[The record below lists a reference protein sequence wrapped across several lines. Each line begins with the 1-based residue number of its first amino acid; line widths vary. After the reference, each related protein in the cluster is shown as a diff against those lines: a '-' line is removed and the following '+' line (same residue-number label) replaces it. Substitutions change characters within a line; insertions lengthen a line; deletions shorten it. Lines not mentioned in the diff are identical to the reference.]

1 MVHTLERL
9 VVRHTLRVPAPPAAA
24 GGTGGQG
31 AAAARQFDVALM
43 SVGFK
48 LSAELFTA
56 LSSYDEKTV
65 AALAARTLDTVR
77 ELVGDHVRHNTY
89 FVDFPAN
96 VPDTAAFWAECL
108 VKALADEAAR
118 PAVLARLGDGVLDL
132 LTLPAYGRYQ
142 HSYEELL
149 AAHDELIASVG
160 DRTTLLHLGGPLDD
174 EVTALYLALAGSRTP
189 LGEEH
194 LADLGVL
201 AGHRADGPQP
211 ESIPVRENRA
221 VINRARLRAGAGLLL
236 DTVTDVLRLACAL
249 SDGDVSLRDS
259 TRFRAPSRP
268 HRRALLAALDAVVAD
283 SPAKLADVS
292 RHREAW
298 KRLGERLHPHE
309 YPQWPHAA
317 EVFAVA
323 RGERKAP
330 SLARRVEELLGD
342 GDVSGAADLLA
353 GAAPGALFRSLDRLL
368 RTAKEGEEAEA
379 VLAAAERAAP
389 RVSGRVVLSLREH
402 FQNRTE
408 GNQTEQGRTEQGRT
422 DQGRTDQDRTEHGR
436 TDQARTEQ
444 GRTEQGRT
452 DQDRTE
458 HGRTDQGTEQA
469 RTDQP
474 RTGRGEP
481 RRVFVNRSGGAWV
494 TEDVRG
500 PLPSAVR
507 ERLVALLDAET
518 RRRLTVPERL
528 LVDPAV
534 LDVALPLSGRAASA
548 GLGVLP
554 RGSVSPVEGEL
565 LRFFTYWK
573 ERRETTDHDLSALVM
588 DADYD
593 AVTWLSYTS
602 LADVEGSHSG
612 DVVEA
617 PDGASEFIDLR
628 LGAVRGDFIV
638 PQVHVYS
645 GENFDSVEESFFGFM
660 LREADQGGRPFEPR
674 TVRMKSDLR
683 GPGRVALPLAFQRD
697 DEGRWHARWLHL
709 YLRGEPAEN
718 RVEDNLV
725 TFAVLVRGLVERTP
739 LTVRHLTE
747 LMARAGARTEPWDGR
762 TPPEEPVTGP
772 VTFIGLERPEGLP
785 AGSRVITPENLR
797 DLIPA

>member
-9 VVRHTLRVPAPPAAA
+9 VVRHAFRLPAPAGPA
-24 GGTGGQG
+24 GDG

-48 LSAELFTA
+48 LSAELFAA

-65 AALAARTLDTVR
+65 AELAARTLVSVR

-89 FVDFPAN
+89 FVDFPAH

-108 VKALADEAAR
+108 VEALSDEAVR
-118 PAVLARLGDGVLDL
+118 PTVLARLGDGVLDL

-149 AAHDELIASVG
+149 AAHDELVASVG
-160 DRTTLLHLGGPLDD
+160 DRVTLLHLGGTLAD

-194 LADLGVL
+194 LADLAVL
-201 AGHRADGPQP
+201 ARHRVHGPQP
-211 ESIPVRENRA
+211 ERIPVRENRA
-221 VINRARLRAGAGLLL
+221 VINRARLRAGAGLLV

-249 SDGDVSLRDS
+249 SGGDVGLREP

-268 HRRALLAALDAVVAD
+268 DRRALLAALDAVVAGN
-283 SPAKLADVS
+283 PAKLADVPP
-292 RHREAW
+292 HREAW

-317 EVFAVA
+317 DVFAVA

-330 SLARRVEELLGD
+330 SLARRVEELLGED
-342 GDVSGAADLLA
+342 DVSGAAELLA
-353 GAAPGALFRSLDRLL
+353 GVAPGALFRSLDRLL
-368 RTAKEGEEAEA
+368 RTAAEGERREA
-379 VLAAAERAAP
+379 VLTAAERAAP
-389 RVSGRVVLSLREH
+389 RVSGRVVLSVREH
-402 FQNRTE
+402 VQN
-408 GNQTEQGRTEQGRT
+408 
-422 DQGRTDQDRTEHGR
+422 
-436 TDQARTEQ
+436 
-444 GRTEQGRT
+444 
-452 DQDRTE
+452 
-458 HGRTDQGTEQA
+458 
-469 RTDQP
+469 
-474 RTGRGEP
+474 RTGRGGP
-481 RRVFVNRSGGAWV
+481 RRVFVNRRGGAWV
-494 TEDVRG
+494 TEDRRR
-500 PLPSAVR
+500 PLPPAVR
-507 ERLVALLDAET
+507 ERLVALLDTET
-518 RRRLTVPERL
+518 RRRLDVPERL

-554 RGSVSPVEGEL
+554 RGSVSPVEGDL

-573 ERRETTDHDLSALVM
+573 ERSRTTDHDLSALVL

-602 LADVEGSHSG
+602 LTDVEGSHSG
-612 DVVEA
+612 DLVQA

-628 LGAVRGDFIV
+628 LGLVRGDFIV
-638 PQVHVYS
+638 PQVHVYG
-645 GENFDSVEESFFGFM
+645 GEDFESVEESFFGFM

-683 GPGRVALPLAFQRD
+683 GPGRIALPLVFQRD

-709 YLRGEPAEN
+709 YLKGEPAEN
-718 RVEDNLV
+718 RVEENLV

-747 LMARAGARTEPWDGR
+747 LMTRAGARTEAWDGR
-762 TPPEEPVTGP
+762 TLPEEP

-797 DLIPA
+797 DLVPA